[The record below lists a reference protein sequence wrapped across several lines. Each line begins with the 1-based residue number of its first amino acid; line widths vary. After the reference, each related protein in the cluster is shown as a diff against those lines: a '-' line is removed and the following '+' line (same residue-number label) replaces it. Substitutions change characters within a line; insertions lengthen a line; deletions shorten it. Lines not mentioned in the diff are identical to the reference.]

1 MYRRCL
7 RRCACFAWLSCILR
21 SLCRHDSAWFRLAGV
36 GLRSVE
42 EAEPFSDLAYT
53 LGLLSMAVIHVDPV
67 QETGEKHHRI
77 ALHSHDDL
85 SPHSY

>member
-1 MYRRCL
+1 M
-7 RRCACFAWLSCILR
+7 
-21 SLCRHDSAWFRLAGV
+21 
-36 GLRSVE
+36 E

-53 LGLLSMAVIHVDPV
+53 LGPLSMAVIHVDPV
-67 QETGEKHHRI
+67 QETGEKHQRI